1 MSAVLL
7 VLYSR
12 DGCCLCEGLEHRLR
26 SLSLHHLTPPLELRV
41 IDIDAIDTPNE
52 IRTLYDMKVPV
63 MLLEGNNL
71 EEMIELPRVSPR
83 LNNEGLFQWLQK
95 MLTKTLGSD

>member
-41 IDIDAIDTPNE
+41 IDIECRAFNDHSSFKHKGFLSA
-52 IRTLYDMKVPV
+52 LVF
-63 MLLEGNNL
+63 L
-71 EEMIELPRVSPR
+71 MIVSPHFAEFHR
-83 LNNEGLFQWLQK
+83 P
-95 MLTKTLGSD
+95 